1 MIRACSKATTC
12 PLTQPR
18 AHRRPGRTL
27 HSLDSTVITG
37 RSCYVVNLIVLAEEV
52 LIAVDI

>member
-1 MIRACSKATTC
+1 VRTVARG
-12 PLTQPR
+12 L
-18 AHRRPGRTL
+18 TL

-37 RSCYVVNLIVLAEEV
+37 RSFYVVNLIVLAEEV